1 MHRSIALPAA
11 LFAAAA
17 ALAAP
22 GTTPASKPAVATPV
36 KVTYQTTVGGKP
48 FGTEDMSVVTSE
60 SGRAITGAARLTLPN
75 GTSGTLTQDLETKP
89 DGTPVSYR
97 LDVDFP
103 GQQVTI
109 KTTAVESGYT
119 VALYPKGG
127 TEPLKS
133 QDVPAKPPVVL
144 LDNTV
149 ASHFE
154 LLTRRLADLGPDQ
167 ERSYTFLVPQVGQ
180 AIPGTV
186 KRMADGKG
194 TLDGKPVSTRG
205 YRLTIATVAMDIVA
219 SAADGA
225 MLEVD
230 VPIQQLVIAR
240 QDYAA
245 VKTSASSES
254 RDSRET
260 ATEVKGPAGGLPA
273 VLLVPKSPAAVPAVV
288 FLSGSGPNDRDETI
302 GPNKPFLDIARGLGD
317 RGIATLRFDKRTRAQ
332 KDKAKATLAA
342 EYYEDA
348 AAAILALGSTP
359 GVDPKRVF
367 VLGHS
372 EGAMVA
378 PKVARDAGTVRGVV
392 LMAPAVRPIDVV
404 IIDQTEFGGR
414 LLGQSDTDLADQT
427 KQLRDEFAK
436 VKDPSSPD
444 GPSVLG
450 APRSYWRE
458 VLALD
463 VVKSVKDAKVP
474 VLVLQGDKDIQVR
487 KDLDFE
493 ALRSAVGEDGGRVSY
508 TSFPDLNHLFI
519 RVEGKSSG
527 AEYGLPGRVDPAV
540 MTRIA
545 DWILAH

>member
-1 MHRSIALPAA
+1 MHRSIASAA
-11 LFAAAA
+11 VILVAAAA
-17 ALAAP
+17 VAAAE
-22 GTTPASKPAVATPV
+22 GTPAPKGNVRTPV
-36 KVTYQTTVGGKP
+36 KTTYRTTVDGKP
-48 FGTEDMSVVTSE
+48 LGTEDMTLVTTE
-60 SGRAITGAARLTLPN
+60 AGRAITGTAHLTLPN
-75 GTSGTLTQDLETKP
+75 GTSGTLTQDLETKQ

-109 KTTAVESGYT
+109 KTTAGESGYA
-119 VALYPKGG
+119 VALFAKGG
-127 TEPLKS
+127 ADPLKT

-144 LDNTV
+144 LDNTI
-149 ASHFE
+149 ASHFD
-154 LLTRRLADLGPDQ
+154 LLTRRLSDLGPDQ
-167 ERSYTFLVPQVGQ
+167 ERTYTFLVPQVGQ
-180 AIPGTV
+180 ALAGTV

-194 TLDGKPVSTRG
+194 TLEGKAISTRG
-205 YRLTIATVAMDIVA
+205 YRVTIATVAMDIVA
-219 SAADGA
+219 SAVDGA

-230 VPIQQLVIAR
+230 VPIQQLVITR
-240 QDYAA
+240 QDFAA
-245 VKTSASSES
+245 VKTSATAGSP
-254 RDSRET
+254 DSRET

-273 VLLVPKSPAAVPAVV
+273 VLLVPKAPAAVPAVV

-317 RGIATLRFDKRTRAQ
+317 RGIATLRFDKRTHAQ

-348 AAAILALGSTP
+348 AAAILALGSAP
-359 GVDPKRVF
+359 GIDPKRLF

-378 PKVARDAGTVRGVV
+378 PKVARDAGGVRGVV
-392 LMAPAVRPIDVV
+392 LMAPAVRPIDAV
-404 IIDQTEFGGR
+404 IIDQTEFGAK
-414 LLGQSDTDLADQT
+414 LLGQSADDLAEQT
-427 KQLRDEFAK
+427 KNLRDEFAK
-436 VKDPSSPD
+436 VKDPASPD

-463 VVKSVKDAKVP
+463 VVKSVQDAKVP
-474 VLVLQGDKDIQVR
+474 MLVLQGDKDIQVR
-487 KDLDFE
+487 KDLDFD

-519 RVEGKSSG
+519 RVEGRSSG
-527 AEYGLPGRVDPAV
+527 AEYGIPGRVDPAV
-540 MTRIA
+540 VSRIA